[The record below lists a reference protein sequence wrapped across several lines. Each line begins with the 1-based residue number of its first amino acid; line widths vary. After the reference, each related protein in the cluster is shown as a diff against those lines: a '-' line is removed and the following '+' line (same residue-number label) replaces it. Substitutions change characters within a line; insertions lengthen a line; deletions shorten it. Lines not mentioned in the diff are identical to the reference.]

1 MLIRQQSYYLLGACC
16 CIFKHIGTSAR
27 SVVGQQDKATD
38 WLWRGLQDTEEDDAV
53 DNLDVD
59 LKSDDA
65 KVEPV
70 KNNEDEDFVLRG
82 WIFVGVFIG
91 VLFIG
96 LLIFWLVSQ
105 RQTMKISHRQTIK
118 RGKGLE
124 LQMLPIVTVDN
135 KSSPNKIFSM
145 PH

>member
-1 MLIRQQSYYLLGACC
+1 M
-16 CIFKHIGTSAR
+16 
-27 SVVGQQDKATD
+27 
-38 WLWRGLQDTEEDDAV
+38 

-105 RQTMKISHRQTIK
+105 RQTMKISHR
-118 RGKGLE
+118 
-124 LQMLPIVTVDN
+124 
-135 KSSPNKIFSM
+135 
-145 PH
+145 

>member
-1 MLIRQQSYYLLGACC
+1 M
-16 CIFKHIGTSAR
+16 
-27 SVVGQQDKATD
+27 GQQDIATD
-38 WLWRGLQDTEEDDAV
+38 WLWRGLQDTEEDDTV

-105 RQTMKISHRQTIK
+105 RQTMKISHR
-118 RGKGLE
+118 
-124 LQMLPIVTVDN
+124 
-135 KSSPNKIFSM
+135 
-145 PH
+145 

>member
-1 MLIRQQSYYLLGACC
+1 M
-16 CIFKHIGTSAR
+16 
-27 SVVGQQDKATD
+27 GQQDQATD
-38 WLWRGLQDTEEDDAV
+38 WLWRGLQDTEDDAV

-105 RQTMKISHRQTIK
+105 RQTMKISHR
-118 RGKGLE
+118 
-124 LQMLPIVTVDN
+124 
-135 KSSPNKIFSM
+135 
-145 PH
+145 

>member
-1 MLIRQQSYYLLGACC
+1 M
-16 CIFKHIGTSAR
+16 
-27 SVVGQQDKATD
+27 GQQDQATD
-38 WLWRGLQDTEEDDAV
+38 WLWRGLQNTEGNAV
-53 DNLDVD
+53 DNLNED

-70 KNNEDEDFVLRG
+70 KNKEDEDFVLRG

-105 RQTMKISHRQTIK
+105 RQTMKISHR
-118 RGKGLE
+118 
-124 LQMLPIVTVDN
+124 
-135 KSSPNKIFSM
+135 
-145 PH
+145 

>member
-1 MLIRQQSYYLLGACC
+1 M
-16 CIFKHIGTSAR
+16 
-27 SVVGQQDKATD
+27 GQQDKATD
-38 WLWRGLQDTEEDDAV
+38 WLWRGLQDTEDDAV

-105 RQTMKISHRQTIK
+105 RQTMKISHR
-118 RGKGLE
+118 
-124 LQMLPIVTVDN
+124 
-135 KSSPNKIFSM
+135 
-145 PH
+145 

>member
-1 MLIRQQSYYLLGACC
+1 M
-16 CIFKHIGTSAR
+16 
-27 SVVGQQDKATD
+27 GQQDKATD
-38 WLWRGLQDTEEDDAV
+38 WLWRGLQDTEGDAV

-105 RQTMKISHRQTIK
+105 RQTMKISHR
-118 RGKGLE
+118 
-124 LQMLPIVTVDN
+124 
-135 KSSPNKIFSM
+135 
-145 PH
+145 

>member
-1 MLIRQQSYYLLGACC
+1 M
-16 CIFKHIGTSAR
+16 
-27 SVVGQQDKATD
+27 GQQDKATD

-96 LLIFWLVSQ
+96 LLIFWLISQ
-105 RQTMKISHRQTIK
+105 RKTMKISHR
-118 RGKGLE
+118 
-124 LQMLPIVTVDN
+124 
-135 KSSPNKIFSM
+135 
-145 PH
+145 

>member
-1 MLIRQQSYYLLGACC
+1 M
-16 CIFKHIGTSAR
+16 
-27 SVVGQQDKATD
+27 GQQDKATD
-38 WLWRGLQDTEEDDAV
+38 WLWRGLQDTEEDDTV

-105 RQTMKISHRQTIK
+105 RQTMKISHR
-118 RGKGLE
+118 
-124 LQMLPIVTVDN
+124 
-135 KSSPNKIFSM
+135 
-145 PH
+145 